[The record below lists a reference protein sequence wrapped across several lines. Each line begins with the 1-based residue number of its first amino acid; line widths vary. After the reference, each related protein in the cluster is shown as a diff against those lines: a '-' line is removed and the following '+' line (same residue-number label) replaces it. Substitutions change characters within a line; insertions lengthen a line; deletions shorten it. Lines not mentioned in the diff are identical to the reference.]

1 MEKRHKSR
9 TVIMILAVIPAFF
22 GLLGLGQI
30 YRDRRD
36 RLGWMFLVG
45 GLILYAILVLLAYLT
60 LTSGLVGVIV
70 LIPLVLLGM
79 VYILAALTAI
89 FDAFTGVLG
98 LLSRFR

>member
-9 TVIMILAVIPAFF
+9 TAIMALAVIPAFF
-22 GLLGLGQI
+22 GLLGLAQI

-45 GLILYAILVLLAYLT
+45 GLILYGILALLAYLT
-60 LTSGLVGVIV
+60 ITTGLLGVLIF
-70 LIPLVLLGM
+70 IPLVLLAL

-89 FDAFTGVLG
+89 FDALTGVLG
-98 LLSRFR
+98 LLSKFR